1 MDISIEPGAHPRVN
15 EIDTTRENKHDV
27 TDKHLNHARID
38 QAYSYMLQAR
48 GSGIVEKSPGEIKRL
63 RRKIDWWIVPIMFC
77 CYTMQFLDK
86 VSLNV
91 GTRRLFTTPHFAES
105 SQLIHTCVLRS
116 MQLSWG

>member
-1 MDISIEPGAHPRVN
+1 MDNIIETQPQVN
-15 EIDTTRENKHDV
+15 QLSNATNDHDV
-27 TDKHLNHARID
+27 RID
-38 QAYSYMLQAR
+38 QAYSYMLHAKR
-48 GSGIVEKSPGEIKRL
+48 SGIVEKSPSEIKRL

-91 GTRRLFTTPHFAES
+91 GSHRLIIRGGV
-105 SQLIHTCVLRS
+105 QLTQAFS